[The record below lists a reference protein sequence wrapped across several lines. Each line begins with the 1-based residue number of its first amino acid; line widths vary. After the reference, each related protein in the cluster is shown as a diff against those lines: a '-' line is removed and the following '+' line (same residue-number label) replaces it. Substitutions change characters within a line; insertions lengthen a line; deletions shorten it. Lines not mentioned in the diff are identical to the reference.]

1 MGGAKKRKGG
11 GGKKATHFVSLG
23 VTHFVSFEAT
33 HLFPLVLS
41 LLPVCKAHTLLPWK
55 QTPDDDDDA
64 ERRKGK
70 LSYC

>member
-11 GGKKATHFVSLG
+11 GGKKATHFVS
-23 VTHFVSFEAT
+23 FEAT
-33 HLFPLVLS
+33 HLFPLVLR

-55 QTPDDDDDA
+55 QTPDDDDDDA

-70 LSYC
+70 LSYR